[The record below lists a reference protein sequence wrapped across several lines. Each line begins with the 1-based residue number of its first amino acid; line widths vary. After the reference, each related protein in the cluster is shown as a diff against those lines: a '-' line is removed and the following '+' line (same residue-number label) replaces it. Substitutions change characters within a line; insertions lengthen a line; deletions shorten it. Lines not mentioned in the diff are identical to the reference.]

1 MQFDLEICG
10 ICSRLFFDDKAV
22 GGIIAKRFGYFLPS
36 GNSDPEFTIHIEGI
50 GPYTVTDIAHDS
62 RFLCDIQS
70 VARVIERLLCSLMTP
85 RLVGRYIQLHAGA
98 VCVPGGGVVG
108 FTGESGS
115 GKSTLTAALV
125 ELGTRYVTDDNLLIC
140 LKDFEACPIVEPYP
154 LPIYLRQNA
163 HELLPG
169 AQLWNVAEPSYK
181 SGTVEWQVN
190 VDLLGKDKIAQSGP
204 LTHLFLLR
212 GFAAQLNA
220 KRLSPYEALLHIPTH
235 SSMWLWNPLDAIWFF
250 SMLLHRVACY
260 SIVLG
265 TPLDTAKYLLNILR
279 DAHHEQASIT

>member
-10 ICSRLFFDDKAV
+10 ICSRLFFDDEAV
-22 GGIIAKRFGYFLPS
+22 GGIIARRFGYFLYS
-36 GNSDPEFTIHIEGI
+36 GNSDPEFTIHTEGT
-50 GPYTVTDIAHDS
+50 GPYTVTDIAQGS
-62 RFLCDIQS
+62 RFSCDTQS
-70 VARVIERLLCSLMTP
+70 VVRVIERLLCSLMTP

-108 FTGESGS
+108 FTGESCS

-125 ELGTRYVTDDNLLIC
+125 ELGARYVTDDNLLIR
-140 LKDFEACPIVEPYP
+140 LEDFEACPIVEPYP
-154 LPIYLRQNA
+154 LPIHIRQNA

-169 AQLWNVAEPSYK
+169 AQLLNVAEPNCKYDAI
-181 SGTVEWQVN
+181 EWQVN
-190 VDLLGKDKIAQSGP
+190 VDLLGKDKIAQPGT

-212 GFAAQLNA
+212 GFAAQPNA

-250 SMLLHRVACY
+250 STLLPRVACY
-260 SIVLG
+260 SLVLG
-265 TPLDTAKYLLNILR
+265 TPFGTAKYLLDILR
-279 DAHHEQASIT
+279 GAHHEQASII